1 MNRRIAKI
9 ITRTCAF
16 ILAVCFVT
24 WAENNYIYD
33 VVIFIGFWGI
43 LAAGELALKY
53 FDQYAKQKAKK
64 RIPYLREIYK
74 EQIKN
79 CQHAYFELIQTKST
93 YTEDVTMLGLN
104 HWHQQTVT
112 EECRQKPL
120 KAVLKYTQVAKDP
133 HRFKRLQNCINYIQK
148 KEQLGHS
155 LGTLAV
161 ALTNDLSKREL
172 EFASALDWAC
182 EVAGISQEY
191 IKTHYFNMADPED
204 YSKDVMWALT
214 SRNLTLLLEELQRQ
228 ENQYDNKTSI
238 TKN

>member
-9 ITRTCAF
+9 IARTCAF
-16 ILAVCFVT
+16 VLAAYFMA
-24 WAENNYIYD
+24 WAENNYIHD
-33 VVIFIGFWGI
+33 VVVFIGFLGI
-43 LAAGELALKY
+43 MGIGELTLKY
-53 FDQYAKQKAKK
+53 FDQYAEQKAKK

-74 EQIKN
+74 EQIKD

-104 HWHQQTVT
+104 HWHQQTIT
-112 EECRQKPL
+112 EEYRQKPL

-155 LGTLAV
+155 LGALGA
-161 ALTNDLSKREL
+161 ALTNELSKREL

-182 EVAGISQEY
+182 EVSGIGREY
-191 IKTHYFNMADPED
+191 IETHYFNIADPKD
-204 YSKDVMWALT
+204 YSKNVMWALT
-214 SRNLTLLLEELQRQ
+214 TRNLTLLLEELQRQ
-228 ENQYDNKTSI
+228 ENQDDNKTSI
-238 TKN
+238 AKD

>member
-53 FDQYAKQKAKK
+53 FDQYSKQKAKK

-79 CQHAYFELIQTKST
+79 CEHAYFELIQTKST

-148 KEQLGHS
+148 KEQLGQS
-155 LGTLAV
+155 LGALGA
-161 ALTNDLSKREL
+161 ALTNELSKREL

-182 EVAGISQEY
+182 EVSGIGREY
-191 IKTHYFNMADPED
+191 IETHYFNIADPKD
-204 YSKDVMWALT
+204 YSKNVMWALT
-214 SRNLTLLLEELQRQ
+214 TRNLTLLLEELQRQ
-228 ENQYDNKTSI
+228 ENQNNKTSR

>member
-148 KEQLGHS
+148 KEQLGQS
-155 LGTLAV
+155 LGALGA
-161 ALTNDLSKREL
+161 ALTNELSKREL

-182 EVAGISQEY
+182 EVSGIGREY
-191 IKTHYFNMADPED
+191 IETHYFNIADPKD
-204 YSKDVMWALT
+204 YSKNVMWALT
-214 SRNLTLLLEELQRQ
+214 TRNLTLLLEELQRQ
-228 ENQYDNKTSI
+228 ENQNNKTSM

>member
-53 FDQYAKQKAKK
+53 FDQYSKQKAKK

-79 CQHAYFELIQTKST
+79 CEHAYFELIQTKST
-93 YTEDVTMLGLN
+93 YTEDMTMLGLN
-104 HWHQQTVT
+104 HWYQQTVT
-112 EECRQKPL
+112 KEYRQNPL

-148 KEQLGHS
+148 KEQLGQS
-155 LGTLAV
+155 LGALGA
-161 ALTNDLSKREL
+161 ALTNELSKREL

-182 EVAGISQEY
+182 EVSGIGREY
-191 IKTHYFNMADPED
+191 IETHYFNIADPKD
-204 YSKDVMWALT
+204 YSKNVMWALT
-214 SRNLTLLLEELQRQ
+214 TRNLTLLLEELQRQ
-228 ENQYDNKTSI
+228 ENQNNKTSR